1 MSVQAV
7 LDTNV
12 VVSGLLWR
20 ASPRQVLDAAREQR
34 LTLYTSS
41 VLLDELAEVLS
52 RPHLA
57 AIIAANHTTPAFLM
71 QRYAMLAQVVTPASI
86 RPTVPGDADDDH
98 VLACALA
105 AGADWIVSGD
115 AHLLNL
121 KHYQGMRIIDAPQ
134 ALRLILQ

>member
-1 MSVQAV
+1 MWAV

-12 VVSGLLWR
+12 VVSGLIWK
-20 ASPRQVLDAAREQR
+20 ASPRQVLDAARDKR

-52 RPHLA
+52 RAHLA
-57 AIIAANHTTPAFLM
+57 PLIDADDVSPEFLM
-71 QRYAMLAQVVTPASI
+71 RRYAMLAQVITPANI
-86 RPTVPGDADDDH
+86 RPTVLDDADDDH

-105 AGADWIVSGD
+105 AQADWIISGD

-121 KHYQGMRIIDAPQ
+121 KHYHGMRIIDAAT
-134 ALRLILQ
+134 ALRALAQ